1 MMTPLRSVSRDAK
14 ALRAH
19 AWTRRALHW
28 RSTPNPLA
36 RELVLAPGK
45 LLLPHDDAVLRLQK
59 QPVFEVAQAFEAAL
73 SNASPLVG
81 KLVGVEDVDEVL
93 LGADRVTVKIC
104 DLHGSWDDVGPRV
117 KEIVREALRCGPM
130 PASALAELHELLGAE
145 ATGAGGP
152 AAAWPAGSVEAEIV
166 DVLEAHIRPYVRED
180 GGDLR
185 FVGFDDARGTA
196 RVQLVGACS
205 GCPSSAATLH
215 GRVEKLLKHMVAE
228 VRAVEAV
235 TDAEVAAERG
245 AGGGAAAEAAAAPE
259 KVSLEEHIRRMLAEG
274 AETSVVWNS
283 SVGSVGDAH
292 RG

>member
-1 MMTPLRSVSRDAK
+1 M
-14 ALRAH
+14 
-19 AWTRRALHW
+19 
-28 RSTPNPLA
+28 
-36 RELVLAPGK
+36 
-45 LLLPHDDAVLRLQK
+45 PHDDAVLRLQK

-185 FVGFDDARGTA
+185 FVGFDDACGTA

-245 AGGGAAAEAAAAPE
+245 AGGGAAAEATTAPE

>member
-81 KLVGVEDVDEVL
+81 KLVSVEDVDEVL

-104 DLHGSWDDVGPRV
+104 DL
-117 KEIVREALRCGPM
+117 
-130 PASALAELHELLGAE
+130 
-145 ATGAGGP
+145 
-152 AAAWPAGSVEAEIV
+152 
-166 DVLEAHIRPYVRED
+166 
-180 GGDLR
+180 
-185 FVGFDDARGTA
+185 
-196 RVQLVGACS
+196 Q
-205 GCPSSAATLH
+205 
-215 GRVEKLLKHMVAE
+215 
-228 VRAVEAV
+228 
-235 TDAEVAAERG
+235 
-245 AGGGAAAEAAAAPE
+245 
-259 KVSLEEHIRRMLAEG
+259 
-274 AETSVVWNS
+274 
-283 SVGSVGDAH
+283 
-292 RG
+292 

>member
-19 AWTRRALHW
+19 AQRLHW
-28 RSTPNPLA
+28 RATPNPLA

>member
-1 MMTPLRSVSRDAK
+1 
-14 ALRAH
+14 
-19 AWTRRALHW
+19 
-28 RSTPNPLA
+28 
-36 RELVLAPGK
+36 
-45 LLLPHDDAVLRLQK
+45 
-59 QPVFEVAQAFEAAL
+59 
-73 SNASPLVG
+73 
-81 KLVGVEDVDEVL
+81 
-93 LGADRVTVKIC
+93 
-104 DLHGSWDDVGPRV
+104 
-117 KEIVREALRCGPM
+117 M

-152 AAAWPAGSVEAEIV
+152 AAAWPAGSVEAEIA

-235 TDAEVAAERG
+235 TDTEVAAERG
-245 AGGGAAAEAAAAPE
+245 AGGGGAAAEAAAAPE

>member
-19 AWTRRALHW
+19 ARRLHW
-28 RSTPNPLA
+28 RDTPNPLA

-45 LLLPHDDAVLRLQK
+45 LLLPRDDAVLRLQK
-59 QPVFEVAQAFEAAL
+59 QPVFEVAQAFQAAL
-73 SNASPLVG
+73 HAASPLVA

-145 ATGAGGP
+145 ATP
-152 AAAWPAGSVEAEIV
+152 P
-166 DVLEAHIRPYVRED
+166 
-180 GGDLR
+180 
-185 FVGFDDARGTA
+185 
-196 RVQLVGACS
+196 
-205 GCPSSAATLH
+205 
-215 GRVEKLLKHMVAE
+215 
-228 VRAVEAV
+228 
-235 TDAEVAAERG
+235 
-245 AGGGAAAEAAAAPE
+245 PE

-274 AETSVVWNS
+274 AETSIVWSS